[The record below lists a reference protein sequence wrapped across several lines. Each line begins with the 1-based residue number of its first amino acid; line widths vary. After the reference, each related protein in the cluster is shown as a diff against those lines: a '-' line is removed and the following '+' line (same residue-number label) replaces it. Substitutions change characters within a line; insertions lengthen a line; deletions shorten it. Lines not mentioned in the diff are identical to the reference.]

1 MMIHHVHEK
10 VHYWQVARS
19 FAGKYLYSTGF
30 FLVEP
35 YLIDCGPV
43 NMAGPLKT
51 LFSQIPASKIL
62 ITHHHEDH
70 SGNLHRL
77 VSQQGFQAFAHS
89 RSTELL
95 EQVSREIPF
104 YRNLIWGRPLAVKLQ
119 EIPKIIETANYG
131 FEVLE
136 TPGHSADHICLFER
150 TKLWLFTG
158 DLYLASYL
166 RYLREDEDIYEIMS
180 SLRRLI
186 DVKPAFL
193 FCSHRGVIP
202 EGEKQLSKKLSFLE
216 ELRDQVLKSQEK
228 GIPVQDFLNT
238 SSLKPDRFFRWLSRG
253 EFSTANLVRAFIR

>member
-1 MMIHHVHEK
+1 MIVHNAHEN

-30 FLVEP
+30 FFVEP

-43 NMAGPLKT
+43 NMSHPLSR
-51 LFSQIPASKIL
+51 LFRQIPASKIV

-77 VSQQGFQAFAHS
+77 VSKQGLAAFAHH

-95 EQVSREIPF
+95 QQVSKGIPF
-104 YRNLIWGRPLAVKLQ
+104 YRNLIWGRPLPEKLNQ
-119 EIPKIIETANYG
+119 VPEMFETEHYA

-136 TPGHSADHICLFER
+136 TPGHSPDHICLFER
-150 TKLWLFTG
+150 TNRWLFTG

-166 RYLREDEDIYEIMS
+166 RYLREDENIYEIMN
-180 SLRRLI
+180 SLRKLI
-186 DVKPAFL
+186 ELKPALL

-202 EGEKQLSKKLSFLE
+202 EGERQLSKKLSFLE
-216 ELRDQVLKSQEK
+216 DLRDQVLKSQEK
-228 GIPVQDFLNT
+228 GIPVQDFL
-238 SSLKPDRFFRWLSRG
+238 SHLSFKPDRFFRWLSAG
-253 EFSTANLVRAFIR
+253 EFSTTNLVRAFIR